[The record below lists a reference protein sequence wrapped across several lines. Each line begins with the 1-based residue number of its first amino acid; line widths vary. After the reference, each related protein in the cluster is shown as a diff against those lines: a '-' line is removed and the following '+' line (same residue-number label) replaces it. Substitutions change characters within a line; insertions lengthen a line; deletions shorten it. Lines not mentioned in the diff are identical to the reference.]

1 MRIRSKLFS
10 LIILLIGTFVVSI
23 GVYFAV
29 LAPVSG
35 IRGERQDL
43 GDLGTALTQESLQL
57 NRLARTRFETQLGV
71 LKSAAANTQ
80 SAFERV
86 QKLTILPSI
95 NNSVRQALIAIQNL
109 QKLLTIN
116 TSQFWSATDVVL
128 QDTKTIQTF
137 TNNLDIPSIL
147 TTPKVRSAGP
157 DSPVVADIEKFLLRM
172 QILDSALDT
181 SSAVINE
188 QFSVIDQEVTKIENR
203 SRIIAVAIIIA
214 LVGVT
219 FAVFFFITGRLA
231 RAIGV
236 IESGI
241 TVMNRGDLTGRFTGQ
256 TRDEIGALAGNLNQ
270 FSDTLKETMMQL
282 QGVSRENVRLKESL
296 LATTE
301 QTEASATEINSNV
314 ESIGRQIA
322 GLDTRVAE
330 AVQEVERISGNIGSL
345 NEQIQEQMAMVEQS
359 TASVTQMIA
368 SLENV
373 ASITEK
379 RRAAANRLSQTMDD
393 GGRKAATTFDIV
405 QKIND
410 SVGSIRNITGLLG
423 GISAQTNLLA
433 MNAAIEAAH
442 AGAAGRGFSVVADE
456 IRKLSE
462 ASAGQSKEID
472 KILREMVDL
481 ISQAGGAGS
490 AMNEAFGLIDREV
503 REFSSSLA
511 EIASTMN
518 EIRSGGDQVLQAMT
532 GLQNVSDAVKQ
543 GSTTINESSTSI
555 RNTMTAV
562 RRVTTEAH
570 SGMQEIT
577 AGMREISQAVGNV
590 LAIAERLGELG
601 ESLDRELLRFKTETD
616 EASAAP
622 DA

>member
-1 MRIRSKLFS
+1 VRIRSKLFS

-29 LAPVSG
+29 LAPVAG

-43 GDLGTALTQESLQL
+43 GDLATALTQESLQL
-57 NRLARTRFETQLGV
+57 NRLVRVRFENQIEV
-71 LKSAAANTQ
+71 LKKAASDTQ

-86 QKLTILPSI
+86 QKLKVLPSL

-128 QDTKTIQTF
+128 QDAKSVQTF
-137 TNNLDIPSIL
+137 TNNLDIPSII
-147 TTPKVRSAGP
+147 TNPKVRAQGT
-157 DSPVVADIEKFLLRM
+157 DSPVVSDIEKFLLRI

-188 QFSVIDQEVTKIENR
+188 QFSVIDHEVTTIENR
-203 SRIIAVAIIIA
+203 SRIVAAAIIIA
-214 LVGVT
+214 LTGVT
-219 FAVFFFITGRLA
+219 FAIFFFITGRLA
-231 RAIGV
+231 RAISV

-241 TVMNRGDLTGRFTGQ
+241 TAINRGDLTGRFAGQ
-256 TRDEIGALAGNLNQ
+256 TRDEIGTLAANLNQ
-270 FSDTLKETMMQL
+270 FSDSLKETIMHL
-282 QGVSRENVRLKESL
+282 QGVSRDNVQLKESL

-301 QTEASATEINSNV
+301 QTESSATQINSNV
-314 ESIGRQIA
+314 ESIGKQIA
-322 GLDTRVAE
+322 GLDTKVAE

-345 NEQIQEQMAMVEQS
+345 DEQIQEQMAMVEQS

-373 ASITEK
+373 ASITKK
-379 RRAAANRLSQTMDD
+379 RRVAANRLSQTMDD
-393 GGRKAATTFDIV
+393 GGKKAATAFDIV

-410 SVGSIRNITGLLG
+410 SVGSIRNITGLIG

-462 ASAGQSKEID
+462 ASARQSKEID
-472 KILREMVDL
+472 KILREMVEL
-481 ISQAGGAGS
+481 ISQAGSAGS

-511 EIASTMN
+511 EIASSMD
-518 EIRSGGDQVLQAMT
+518 EIRSGGDQVLQAMV

-543 GSTTINESSTSI
+543 GSATINESSTSI
-555 RNTMTAV
+555 RSTMITV
-562 RRVTTEAH
+562 RQVSAEAH
-570 SGMQEIT
+570 GGMQEIT

-590 LAIAERLGELG
+590 LAIAARLGELG

-616 EASAAP
+616 ETTAAP
-622 DA
+622 GE